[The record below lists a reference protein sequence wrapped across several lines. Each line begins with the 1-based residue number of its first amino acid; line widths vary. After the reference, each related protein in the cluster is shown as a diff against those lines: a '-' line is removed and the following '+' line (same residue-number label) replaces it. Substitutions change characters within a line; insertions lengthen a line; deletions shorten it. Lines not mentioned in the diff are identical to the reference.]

1 MHIGGDDMFM
11 ILFIIVGTLL
21 LARDISGYDS
31 RYNSKKYFVLKNK
44 EFAKI
49 LLPKS
54 VGWQRSVKRLKS
66 DFNKMTYIGATFYI
80 CNVLL
85 ILSIP
90 VFMLLMPEIQ
100 VSPFEIDSR
109 YIYILVDTLNE
120 KLPVLLFLILLAV
133 ESIFEFINVIMQSK
147 TQNKKGMIILSCIL
161 IVIIGLFGL
170 LQIGELVSTI
180 IEVF

>member
-1 MHIGGDDMFM
+1 MFM

-44 EFAKI
+44 EVAKI

-90 VFMLLMPEIQ
+90 VFLFLVPDIK
-100 VSPFEIDSR
+100 VSPFEIDAR
-109 YIYILVDTLNE
+109 YLYIFVDTLNQ
-120 KLPVLLFLILLAV
+120 KLPVLFAFLLLAV
-133 ESIFEFINVIMQSK
+133 EIVFEFINVLWQSK
-147 TQNKKGMIILSCIL
+147 KQNKKGIVILSSIL
-161 IVIIGLFGL
+161 MIIIGLFGV
-170 LQIGELVSTI
+170 LQVKELISTI